1 MILLTCYYYSELE
14 NPKLKITLKTYL
26 QNWELWK
33 GKVPESVKLL
43 TRAPYTPWG
52 EHHFGHLQVVF
63 SPGEAPFSK
72 SRYMSRSFRAKP

>member
-1 MILLTCYYYSELE
+1 MVSLTCHYHSELE
-14 NPKLKITLKTYL
+14 NPKVKITLKTYL

-43 TRAPYTPWG
+43 TQAPYTPWG

-63 SPGEAPFSK
+63 SPGAAPFSK
-72 SRYMSRSFRAKP
+72 SKYMSRSFRAKP